1 MTVIAMTVALA
12 NGFMVEIPLQVVD
25 DYKIEQSVIVYID
38 PGGGDRPHRS
48 ILRIGL
54 VQARFG
60 YSISERSIPVVVIE
74 RVVMNARDKDVF
86 VAVVIVVPNS
96 DASVVRGAN

>member
-1 MTVIAMTVALA
+1 MTVALA
-12 NGFMVEIPLQVVD
+12 DGLMVEIPLQVVD

-38 PGGGDRPHRS
+38 PGGGDRPQRS

-60 YSISERSIPVVVIE
+60 CNIAERSVPVVVIE
-74 RVVMNARDKDVF
+74 RVAINARDKDIF

-96 DASVVRGAN
+96 DAGVVPGAN